1 MFIEPIAKYYE
12 YYHSAVIVTSLL
24 RYIDKAEEASK
35 LKAEAVSDED
45 MRQMIVDLP
54 GYIAVKSFNGSNYYK
69 ISFGERGIFSC
80 ECPYN
85 EYSIDWCKHIFL
97 YISVIRWLKDWTYL
111 LSSLKE
117 TLWLT

>member
-1 MFIEPIAKYYE
+1 MFIETITKYYE

-54 GYIAVKSFNGSNYYK
+54 GYILQLNRSMDQIITRLVLVNVESFPANVRTTSIQLIGANTFSLYK
-69 ISFGERGIFSC
+69 RYKVAKRIG
-80 ECPYN
+80 
-85 EYSIDWCKHIFL
+85 H
-97 YISVIRWLKDWTYL
+97 TYCRA
-111 LSSLKE
+111 
-117 TLWLT
+117 